1 MGKRGEEV
9 EAVLLEQ
16 ARQAIGK
23 LLDEFGD
30 ASTMRLSEM
39 EKAVGEMGQSLM
51 EASLQQLVELEHSLP
66 EKVGCERCGK
76 RMYRR
81 GKRQRRVVTTRGEVA
96 IERQYYVC
104 PACGAGCFPPG

>member
-1 MGKRGEEV
+1 MGKRREEV

-51 EASLQQLVELEHSLP
+51 EASLQHWWSWSTRCRRRSGVRGAASGCI
-66 EKVGCERCGK
+66 VGGN
-76 RMYRR
+76 
-81 GKRQRRVVTTRGEVA
+81 GSG
-96 IERQYYVC
+96 
-104 PACGAGCFPPG
+104 GW